1 MHSMIGLSFD
11 EAEVLAERAR
21 AFLRNAE
28 NLFDQGQYDISAFS
42 LEQYCQLIVKYKL
55 LTKAGVYPRIHSLMG
70 LLQELSKFSSEVS
83 SFIRNKK
90 NVVFLTKIEDAYI
103 GSRYLPRRYQQTEVK
118 EMIKFVKEVFVNVI
132 ERV

>member
-1 MHSMIGLSFD
+1 
-11 EAEVLAERAR
+11 
-21 AFLRNAE
+21 
-28 NLFDQGQYDISAFS
+28 
-42 LEQYCQLIVKYKL
+42 
-55 LTKAGVYPRIHSLMG
+55 MG

>member
-1 MHSMIGLSFD
+1 MHGMIGLSFD

-70 LLQELSKFSSEVS
+70 LLQELSKFSSEVPHS
-83 SFIRNKK
+83 
-90 NVVFLTKIEDAYI
+90 LETKE
-103 GSRYLPRRYQQTEVK
+103 RR
-118 EMIKFVKEVFVNVI
+118 IFN
-132 ERV
+132 

>member
-1 MHSMIGLSFD
+1 MHGMIGLSFD

-55 LTKAGVYPRIHSLMG
+55 LMKAGVYPRIHSLMG

-118 EMIKFVKEVFVNVI
+118 EMIKFVKEVFINVI